1 VSLRRAAGQAAFAGD
16 FRPAALLHV
25 AVRRSP
31 LARARVRAADAT
43 EARALPGVAVVL
55 TAEDAPGLLPLEAAF
70 VGDPLAVAA
79 AEDAELARRAAGMV
93 RLDLEELPPRLDAEA
108 AAASPAAVAARLE
121 VGCGDVEAALA
132 AADQVVSGTWQV
144 PFSPAVALEPP
155 LAITWLDEDRRLVVR
170 TSAGAPFRVRGL
182 LAARLGLPAA
192 RLRVARP
199 LVAGGGGGRSD
210 IVVEDLCALVT
221 LRTGRPARLALTA
234 DEAVAVAPGRPAQR
248 ARVRL
253 GLRDAR
259 IVALD
264 LDLLVDLGAVGPAP
278 PELLRSAAREAL
290 GLYEAA
296 SARVT
301 AVAVRTNRPPGSLP
315 RGADAGASLA
325 VEGAIDEAAARI
337 GEDGA
342 AFRRKRVRATGGP
355 GGELLAELGEAEGAG
370 DGRALVPLLPAPR
383 PGGRGRRPAAEAPG
397 NGRRY
402 GIGVAAARRSVDARA
417 GSGAAVSLRLLEDGS
432 FSLATGGGAADDRV
446 LAETV
451 AAVLTVP
458 ADHVVVS
465 AGDTDSAVFD
475 TFDHSS
481 GSHLAGPPALESAR
495 LALERIR
502 EAGARLLGIPEAE
515 ARVHAGRVHDA
526 RDRAVT
532 FAEIGVAA
540 LRTGQPL
547 VATAAPGTRPAAT
560 ALAAVEADV
569 EVDTE
574 TGVVRVRRL
583 DAALEGGPHTDPAH
597 ALGQVE
603 GALALAV
610 ERALAGGLAFD
621 AEGRPAAGAARGL
634 PLVRANDLPALSV
647 SFSVPR
653 AGGARPAGG
662 DSLAETAG
670 RAALAAIAN
679 AVARALGVRVYE
691 LPITPA
697 RVLAVLPEEVSR

>member
-1 VSLRRAAGQAAFAGD
+1 MSLRRAAGQAAFAGD
-16 FRPAALLHV
+16 FRPAGLLHV

-31 LARARVRAADAT
+31 LARARVRTADAT
-43 EARALPGVAVVL
+43 EARALPGVALVL
-55 TAEDAPGLLPLEAAF
+55 TAEDAPGVLPLEAAF
-70 VGDPLAVAA
+70 VGEALVVAA
-79 AEDAELARRAAGMV
+79 AEDAELAGRAAGMV
-93 RLDLEELPPRLDAEA
+93 RLDLEELPPHLDAEA
-108 AAASPAAVAARLE
+108 AAEIPAAVAARLA

-132 AADQVVSGTWQV
+132 AADEVVSGTWQV

-155 LAITWLDEDRRLVVR
+155 IAITWLDEDRRLVVR
-170 TSAGAPFRVRGL
+170 TSAEAPFRVRGL
-182 LAARLGLPAA
+182 LATRLGLPAA

-199 LVAGGGGGRSD
+199 LVAGGGGGRSEL
-210 IVVEDLCALVT
+210 VVEDLCALVT
-221 LRTGRPARLALTA
+221 LRTGRPARLALTS

-248 ARVRL
+248 VRVRL

-264 LDLLVDLGAVGPAP
+264 ADLLVDLGAASAAP
-278 PELLRSAAREAL
+278 GELLRSAAREAI

-296 SARVT
+296 NVRVT
-301 AVAVRTNRPPGSLP
+301 AVAVRTNRPPASLP
-315 RGADAGASLA
+315 RGADTGASLA
-325 VEGAIDEAAARI
+325 VEGAIDEAAARL
-337 GEDGA
+337 GENAA
-342 AFRRKRVRATGGP
+342 AFRRKRVRARGGP
-355 GGELLAELGEAEGAG
+355 GDELLAELGEPEGAE
-370 DGRALVPLLPAPR
+370 DARALVPLLPAPR
-383 PGGRGRRPAAEAPG
+383 PGGRGRRPVPEARG
-397 NGRRY
+397 SGRRY
-402 GIGVAAARRSVDARA
+402 GIGVAVARRSVGARA

-465 AGDTDSAVFD
+465 AGDTDSALFD
-475 TFDHSS
+475 SLDPSP

-495 LALERIR
+495 AALERIR

-515 ARVHAGRVHDA
+515 ASVHSGRVHDA

-532 FAEIGVAA
+532 FAEIGAAA
-540 LRTGQPL
+540 LRAGQPL
-547 VATAAPGTRPAAT
+547 AATTAPGTRRSAT

-583 DAALEGGPHTDPAH
+583 DAAVEGGSHPDPTH

-610 ERALAGGLAFD
+610 EQALAGGLAFD
-621 AEGRPAAGAARGL
+621 AEGRPAAGAAQSL
-634 PLVRANDLPALSV
+634 PLVRANDLPVLSV
-647 SFSVPR
+647 TFVPP
-653 AGGARPAGG
+653 AGAARPPDD

-679 AVARALGVRVYE
+679 AVARALGVRVHE

-697 RVLAVLPEEVSR
+697 RVLAALPEEESR